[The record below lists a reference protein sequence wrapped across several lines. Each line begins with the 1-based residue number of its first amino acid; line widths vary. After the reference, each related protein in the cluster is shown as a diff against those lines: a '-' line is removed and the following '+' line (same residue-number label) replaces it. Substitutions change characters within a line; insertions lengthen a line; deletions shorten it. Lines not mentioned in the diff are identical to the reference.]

1 MLSIF
6 KLNPCIIMYCYC
18 YCCLNSEPLW
28 GIEARNAAIAN
39 GYFTAAINR
48 VGVETFPNEFSTGDG
63 LPPHRDLKYFYGSSY
78 IAAPDGSRTPVR
90 YCTFL
95 RTCIH

>member
-1 MLSIF
+1 MF
-6 KLNPCIIMYCYC
+6 CH
-18 YCCLNSEPLW
+18 NSEPLW

-48 VGVETFPNEFSTGDG
+48 VGIETYPNEFSTGDG
-63 LPPHRDLKYFYGSSY
+63 LPPHRDLKLFYGSSY

-90 YCTFL
+90 
-95 RTCIH
+95 